1 MKYREETN
9 SRKIRENDV
18 DNKKSAYVIYEWPH
32 RRVQLM
38 VTCTTAM
45 VECLVDAN
53 KTEQHQATSS
63 NTGNGNIG
71 VKVLTSVSRVNISFA
86 KTSPVEEHLDIA
98 KPEKDMTKHVKP
110 NAAARSLQSKSFKNI
125 TMNNTIGLS
134 AGVSGGGGGKNFLRH
149 FQSVSINESI
159 LLKKGL
165 EPNVE
170 SRKSQK
176 MILKTAT
183 NTTAVAVEDL
193 NQAASSVELI
203 TESENTKELF
213 RKVKLHSD
221 SEGFRSPLKQISNQ
235 LTSKQQSHRST

>member
-1 MKYREETN
+1 M
-9 SRKIRENDV
+9 D
-18 DNKKSAYVIYEWPH
+18 DKKRSAYVIYEWPL

-53 KTEQHQATSS
+53 KTEQHQATTSQ
-63 NTGNGNIG
+63 TGNGNIG
-71 VKVLTSVSRVNISFA
+71 VKVLTSVSRVNISFPV
-86 KTSPVEEHLDIA
+86 KTSPVEDHLDIA
-98 KPEKDMTKHVKP
+98 NPEKDVTKKHVKP

-134 AGVSGGGGGKNFLRH
+134 AGGGGKNFLRH

-159 LLKKGL
+159 MLKKGL

-183 NTTAVAVEDL
+183 NTSTAVAVEDL

-235 LTSKQQSHRST
+235 LTSKQQSHRSS

>member
-1 MKYREETN
+1 MWM
-9 SRKIRENDV
+9 I
-18 DNKKSAYVIYEWPH
+18 KKSAYVIYEWPL

-53 KTEQHQATSS
+53 KTEQHQATTS

-98 KPEKDMTKHVKP
+98 KPEKDVTKYVKP

-159 LLKKGL
+159 MLKKGL

-176 MILKTAT
+176 MKTAT
-183 NTTAVAVEDL
+183 NTSTAVAVEDL

>member
-1 MKYREETN
+1 MN
-9 SRKIRENDV
+9 G
-18 DNKKSAYVIYEWPH
+18 PL

-53 KTEQHQATSS
+53 KTEQHQATTSHQ
-63 NTGNGNIG
+63 TGNGNIG
-71 VKVLTSVSRVNISFA
+71 VKVLTSVSRVNISFPV
-86 KTSPVEEHLDIA
+86 KTSPVEDHLDIA
-98 KPEKDMTKHVKP
+98 NPEKDVTKKHVKP

-134 AGVSGGGGGKNFLRH
+134 AGGGGKNFLRH

-159 LLKKGL
+159 MLKKGL

-176 MILKTAT
+176 MKTAT
-183 NTTAVAVEDL
+183 NTSTAVAVEDL

-235 LTSKQQSHRST
+235 LTSKQQSHRSS

>member
-1 MKYREETN
+1 MDE
-9 SRKIRENDV
+9 
-18 DNKKSAYVIYEWPH
+18 KKSAYVIYEWPH

-53 KTEQHQATSS
+53 KTEQHQATTS

-86 KTSPVEEHLDIA
+86 KTSPVEEHLDIT
-98 KPEKDMTKHVKP
+98 KPEKDVTKHVKP

-134 AGVSGGGGGKNFLRH
+134 GGGGGKNFLRH

-159 LLKKGL
+159 MLKKGL

-176 MILKTAT
+176 MKTAT
-183 NTTAVAVEDL
+183 NTSTAVAVEDL

>member
-1 MKYREETN
+1 MLEKFVKMMWMIKR
-9 SRKIRENDV
+9 
-18 DNKKSAYVIYEWPH
+18 KSAYVIYERPL

-53 KTEQHQATSS
+53 KTEQHQATTS

-86 KTSPVEEHLDIA
+86 NKTSPVEDHLDIA
-98 KPEKDMTKHVKP
+98 NPEKDVTKKHVKP

-134 AGVSGGGGGKNFLRH
+134 AGGGGKNFLRH

-159 LLKKGL
+159 MLKKGL

-176 MILKTAT
+176 MKTAT
-183 NTTAVAVEDL
+183 NTSTAVAVEDL

-235 LTSKQQSHRST
+235 LVSKQQSHRSS

>member
-1 MKYREETN
+1 MWM
-9 SRKIRENDV
+9 I
-18 DNKKSAYVIYEWPH
+18 KKSAYVIYEWPH

-53 KTEQHQATSS
+53 KTEQHQATTS

-98 KPEKDMTKHVKP
+98 KPEKDVTKHVKP
-110 NAAARSLQSKSFKNI
+110 TAAARSLQSKSFKNI

-134 AGVSGGGGGKNFLRH
+134 AGVSGGGKNFLRH

-159 LLKKGL
+159 MQKKVL

>member
-1 MKYREETN
+1 
-9 SRKIRENDV
+9 
-18 DNKKSAYVIYEWPH
+18 
-32 RRVQLM
+32 M

-53 KTEQHQATSS
+53 KTEQHQATTST
-63 NTGNGNIG
+63 TGNGNIG
-71 VKVLTSVSRVNISFA
+71 VKVLTSVSRVNISFPV
-86 KTSPVEEHLDIA
+86 KTSPVEDHLDKA
-98 KPEKDMTKHVKP
+98 EKDVTKHVKP

-134 AGVSGGGGGKNFLRH
+134 GGGGGKNFLRH

-159 LLKKGL
+159 MLKKGL

-176 MILKTAT
+176 MKTAT
-183 NTTAVAVEDL
+183 NTSTAVAVEDL

-235 LTSKQQSHRST
+235 LTSKQQSHRSS

>member
-1 MKYREETN
+1 MDE
-9 SRKIRENDV
+9 
-18 DNKKSAYVIYEWPH
+18 KKSAYVIYEWPH

-53 KTEQHQATSS
+53 KTEQHQATTS

-98 KPEKDMTKHVKP
+98 KPEKDVTKHVKP

-134 AGVSGGGGGKNFLRH
+134 GGGGGKNFLRH

-159 LLKKGL
+159 MLKKGL

-176 MILKTAT
+176 MKTAT
-183 NTTAVAVEDL
+183 NTSTAVAVEDL

>member
-18 DNKKSAYVIYEWPH
+18 DNKKSAYVIYEWPL

-53 KTEQHQATSS
+53 KTEQHQATTS

-134 AGVSGGGGGKNFLRH
+134 GGGGGKNFLRH

-159 LLKKGL
+159 MLKKGL

-176 MILKTAT
+176 MKTAT
-183 NTTAVAVEDL
+183 NTSTAVAVEDL

>member
-1 MKYREETN
+1 MWMIKR
-9 SRKIRENDV
+9 
-18 DNKKSAYVIYEWPH
+18 KSAYVIYERPL

-53 KTEQHQATSS
+53 KTEQHQATTST
-63 NTGNGNIG
+63 TGNGNIG
-71 VKVLTSVSRVNISFA
+71 VKVLTSVSRVNISFPV
-86 KTSPVEEHLDIA
+86 KTSPVEDHLDIA
-98 KPEKDMTKHVKP
+98 KPEKDVTKLVKP

-134 AGVSGGGGGKNFLRH
+134 AGGGGINFLRH

-159 LLKKGL
+159 MLKKGL

-176 MILKTAT
+176 MKTAT
-183 NTTAVAVEDL
+183 NTSTAVAVEDL

-235 LTSKQQSHRST
+235 LTSKQQSHRSS

>member
-1 MKYREETN
+1 MLEKFVKMMWMIKR
-9 SRKIRENDV
+9 
-18 DNKKSAYVIYEWPH
+18 KSAYVIYERPL

-53 KTEQHQATSS
+53 KTEQHQATTST
-63 NTGNGNIG
+63 TGNGNIG
-71 VKVLTSVSRVNISFA
+71 VKVLTSVSRVNISFPV
-86 KTSPVEEHLDIA
+86 KTSPVEDHLDIA
-98 KPEKDMTKHVKP
+98 KPEKDVTKHVKP

-134 AGVSGGGGGKNFLRH
+134 AGGGGKNFLRH

-159 LLKKGL
+159 MLKKGL

-176 MILKTAT
+176 MKTAT
-183 NTTAVAVEDL
+183 NTSTAVAVEDL

-235 LTSKQQSHRST
+235 LTSKQQSHR

>member
-1 MKYREETN
+1 MLK
-9 SRKIRENDV
+9 KFVKMMWMI
-18 DNKKSAYVIYEWPH
+18 KKSAYVIYEWPL

-53 KTEQHQATSS
+53 KTEQHQATTS

-98 KPEKDMTKHVKP
+98 KPEKDVTKYVKP

-134 AGVSGGGGGKNFLRH
+134 GGGGGKNFLRH

-159 LLKKGL
+159 MLKKGL

>member
-1 MKYREETN
+1 MLEKLVKMMWVIKR
-9 SRKIRENDV
+9 
-18 DNKKSAYVIYEWPH
+18 SAYVIYEWPL

-53 KTEQHQATSS
+53 KTEQHQATIS

-86 KTSPVEEHLDIA
+86 KTSPVEDDLDIA
-98 KPEKDMTKHVKP
+98 NREKDMTKHVKP
-110 NAAARSLQSKSFKNI
+110 NAAARSLHSKSFKNI

-134 AGVSGGGGGKNFLRH
+134 AGGGGGKNFLRH

-159 LLKKGL
+159 MQQKGL

-170 SRKSQK
+170 SRKSRK

-235 LTSKQQSHRST
+235 LTSKQQSHRSS

>member
-1 MKYREETN
+1 M
-9 SRKIRENDV
+9 D
-18 DNKKSAYVIYEWPH
+18 DKKSAYVIYEWPL

-53 KTEQHQATSS
+53 KTEQHQATTS

-98 KPEKDMTKHVKP
+98 KPEKDMAKHVKP
-110 NAAARSLQSKSFKNI
+110 NAAARTLQSKSFKNI
-125 TMNNTIGLS
+125 TMNNTIGL
-134 AGVSGGGGGKNFLRH
+134 SGGGGGKNFLRH

-159 LLKKGL
+159 MLKKGL

-176 MILKTAT
+176 MKTAT
-183 NTTAVAVEDL
+183 NTSTAVAVEDL

>member
-1 MKYREETN
+1 MWMIKR
-9 SRKIRENDV
+9 
-18 DNKKSAYVIYEWPH
+18 KSAYVIYERPL

-53 KTEQHQATSS
+53 KTEQHQATAST
-63 NTGNGNIG
+63 TGNGNIG
-71 VKVLTSVSRVNISFA
+71 VKVLTSVSRVNISFPV
-86 KTSPVEEHLDIA
+86 KTSPVEDHLDIA
-98 KPEKDMTKHVKP
+98 KPEKDVTKLVKP
-110 NAAARSLQSKSFKNI
+110 HTRTLQSKSFKNI

-134 AGVSGGGGGKNFLRH
+134 AGGGGKNFLRH

-159 LLKKGL
+159 MLKKGL

-176 MILKTAT
+176 MKTAT
-183 NTTAVAVEDL
+183 NTSTAVAVEDL

-203 TESENTKELF
+203 AESENTKELF

-235 LTSKQQSHRST
+235 LTSKQQSHRSS